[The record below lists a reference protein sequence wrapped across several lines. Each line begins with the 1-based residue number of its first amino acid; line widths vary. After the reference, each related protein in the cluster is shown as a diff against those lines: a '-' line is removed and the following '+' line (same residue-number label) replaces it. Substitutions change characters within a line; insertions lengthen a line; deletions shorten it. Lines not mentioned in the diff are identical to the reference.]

1 MIEKE
6 RGEKEQEFF
15 FRNEK
20 EEEERKKMLKKKE
33 GQEERRKYKEEG
45 EKEREKVFREVMCG
59 KVVGPCMGK
68 GNVKKN
74 VKRYNFNKRE
84 CIIDNLM

>member
-1 MIEKE
+1 
-6 RGEKEQEFF
+6 
-15 FRNEK
+15 
-20 EEEERKKMLKKKE
+20 
-33 GQEERRKYKEEG
+33 
-45 EKEREKVFREVMCG
+45 MCG

-74 VKRYNFNKRE
+74 VKKYNFNKRE